1 VADAHFGG
9 GPRLGCRSHC
19 QARRRGWSSA
29 QNRLRP
35 CTEPNS
41 SLDWGGQEH
50 RAYPCTA
57 AAEKC
62 VRVQDVCL
70 HALYHRERRV
80 ASTSGSAGLLH
91 SAHTVAPCTS
101 YPPCTSDALEQGYE
115 VDNRRRARVGRGP
128 GAERAARQAGRAR
141 ARRRRPGRQRA
152 LELREPRTRRSL
164 RRGAVRGGG
173 RGLERL
179 AAWRERRSLVGGTA
193 AAAYC
198 LWRCSQGSGKQGMPC
213 AGHASAACAHTSLEK
228 PDSVHSHP
236 ARQQR
241 WLGQAT
247 WVTAVHAA
255 LTGHRAGRGRHPR
268 TRSQAEDP
276 HHLQRQCAVPAWAHL
291 GRRAAQQGRPH
302 AAWHACMP
310 QPLFRPEARQGRPAQ
325 AVIHWRR
332 EGCMQGAGGGMPA
345 GHARGRPRPHPG
357 RTAARPGCR
366 ARTRGCPAPR
376 AAAAGATL
384 PAPSGRAGRQP
395 RAWRAGH
402 GTEVKI
408 GSAKH
413 SASLPEEQE
422 SNVSVRPGTACS
434 SGAGTTRNCRA
445 SPSPGSSDSATERG
459 ADGCG
464 HVDGP
469 TKLVLARYPAA
480 RACKR

>member
-1 VADAHFGG
+1 MRRALQRRRRRASAVRACGSAELAAAVARHVLCVLLIVGRQPDARKQAVQPQRLRLGRRHGRPGPLLGGRCCGRDGLRCGRAPACDHRGLLACARALHGSGCVWDGLQRSCGCVADAHFGG

-101 YPPCTSDALEQGYE
+101 YPPCTSDALEQGMGYE

-325 AVIHWRR
+325 AVI
-332 EGCMQGAGGGMPA
+332 A
-345 GHARGRPRPHPG
+345 
-357 RTAARPGCR
+357 
-366 ARTRGCPAPR
+366 
-376 AAAAGATL
+376 
-384 PAPSGRAGRQP
+384 
-395 RAWRAGH
+395 
-402 GTEVKI
+402 
-408 GSAKH
+408 
-413 SASLPEEQE
+413 
-422 SNVSVRPGTACS
+422 
-434 SGAGTTRNCRA
+434 
-445 SPSPGSSDSATERG
+445 
-459 ADGCG
+459 
-464 HVDGP
+464 
-469 TKLVLARYPAA
+469 
-480 RACKR
+480 